1 MTITAE
7 GVETEQQR
15 LLLRTIGCD
24 QLQGYY
30 LGRPCAPEAIGDLL
44 ARLPE
49 PPSEAVLGFGL
60 NRP

>member
-1 MTITAE
+1 
-7 GVETEQQR
+7 VETEQQR